1 MSKTKRSSIWIFISW
16 GGDNT
21 KSESNKKQTILV
33 ALCFFQGIGYSNEL
47 KLGFI
52 TVHEWTN
59 KNTIT
64 RSTCLM
70 RAILKDPKRQQTP
83 DFFRFKMNQQ
93 YHIIVFIIII
103 ITLLSEA
110 ACQSRT
116 FNITEYNRHERQ
128 MDFKYAPILTNFYHG
143 DTAGWVH

>member
-1 MSKTKRSSIWIFISW
+1 MSKTKLSSIWIFISW

-33 ALCFFQGIGYSNEL
+33 ALRFFQGIGYSNEL

-52 TVHEWTN
+52 TVQSEWTN

-64 RSTCLM
+64 RSACLM

-93 YHIIVFIIII
+93 YHIIVFIII
-103 ITLLSEA
+103 TLLSEA
-110 ACQSRT
+110 ACQSHT

-128 MDFKYAPILTNFYHG
+128 MDFKYALILTNFYHG